1 MRLTCIHKQQGFT
14 LMEVLIAG
22 FILFLVISV
31 TTLIYRGATLSSH
44 KAERS
49 IYINGLVPLIIDE
62 IQYQVR
68 LKGQGEMVSL
78 NGNEKMG
85 EANYEWS
92 AEVIEFRAA
101 PPKQLAEAG
110 LSEEQSRRYKL
121 WQINLN
127 ASYKDY
133 ERNYRYVEFS
143 WNLNPQ

>member
-1 MRLTCIHKQQGFT
+1 MRVIRLNKQKGFT

-62 IQYQVR
+62 VQHQVR
-68 LKGQGEMVSL
+68 VEGQGETVSL
-78 NGNEKMG
+78 NGNDKMG
-85 EANYEWS
+85 EAVYKWS

-101 PPKQLAEAG
+101 PPRLLAEVG
-110 LSEEQSRRYKL
+110 LAEEQNRRYKL
-121 WQINLN
+121 WQVNLN
-127 ASYKDY
+127 VSYKNY
-133 ERNYRYVEFS
+133 ERSYRYVEFS